1 MKKNF
6 INIQLFAEGEE
17 EAKDMFTIEMDDD
30 AESEEPVAE
39 VEEETTDNDELT
51 DEDEEI
57 EIEDDDSEVQE
68 LDEDEDES
76 DSTEDN
82 ADEEEEQETADE
94 TEEEAETEEEGISE
108 NSRKALEKQVKDTL
122 EALGISVDGSIEDA
136 LIATAAEA
144 KGISVEDYKAEK
156 AVEAASQIQKQRQ
169 IEEMLNAD
177 LLELKKAFPS
187 LIDIE
192 HISKIDNFKDFGA
205 LRDKGL
211 TVKQAYLA
219 VNGDKLTN
227 SKQALARQEA
237 IAKSKNH
244 LQSVTQKNAVD
255 KEKFYVPKTEWSWL
269 RDMFPNKSD
278 TELAKI
284 YKKAKN

>member
-39 VEEETTDNDELT
+39 VEEETTDDDELT

-82 ADEEEEQETADE
+82 ADE

-108 NSRKALEKQVKDTL
+108 NSRNALEKQVKDTL

-219 VNGDKLTN
+219 VNGDKLT
-227 SKQALARQEA
+227 SKKQALARQEA

-255 KEKFYVPKTEWSWL
+255 KEKFYVPKTEWGWL

>member
-82 ADEEEEQETADE
+82 ADEEEEQEPADE
-94 TEEEAETEEEGISE
+94 TKEEAETEE
-108 NSRKALEKQVKDTL
+108 RKALEKQVKDTL

-136 LIATAAEA
+136 LIAAAAEA

-227 SKQALARQEA
+227 AKQALARQEA

-255 KEKFYVPKTEWSWL
+255 KEKFYVPKTEWGWL

>member
-39 VEEETTDNDELT
+39 VEEETTDDDELT

-82 ADEEEEQETADE
+82 ADEEEEQESADE
-94 TEEEAETEEEGISE
+94 TEEETETEEEG
-108 NSRKALEKQVKDTL
+108 RKALEKQVKDTL

-136 LIATAAEA
+136 LIAAAAEA

-219 VNGDKLTN
+219 VNGDKLT
-227 SKQALARQEA
+227 SKKQALARQEA

-255 KEKFYVPKTEWSWL
+255 KEKFYVPKTEWGWL